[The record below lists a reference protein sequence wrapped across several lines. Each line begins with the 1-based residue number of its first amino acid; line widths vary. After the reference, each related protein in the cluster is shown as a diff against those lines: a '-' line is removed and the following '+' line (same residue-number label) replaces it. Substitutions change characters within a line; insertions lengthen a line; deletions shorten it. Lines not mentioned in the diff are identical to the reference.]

1 MQPRTTI
8 CSKSE
13 PSASPWREVF
23 GFSRDRQ
30 CWDCMHLV
38 HLGFLR
44 DITASCL
51 ADMFQTG
58 DLADYV
64 NLAPGASAALVFW
77 RVGALAEQW
86 AKQNQLDLGAVRLT
100 EERLNYTQTTYPC
113 LDSLVKAA
121 RGRVLFEYVCKIC
134 LDVERNLPAD
144 RPASDI
150 YHSQLRASMCWCL
163 SACLSIWS
171 KGKKPKL
178 SQQEKEKSVWLGR
191 SHLVCYAALA
201 AGALAQHQLLYKV
214 RPKCHYFEHALD
226 ECALWGNNPLSQSS
240 FLDEDNMKS
249 LRNLAVK
256 CHPRTVK
263 VTWARR
269 YILKKVLLW
278 HKLKAE

>member
-1 MQPRTTI
+1 
-8 CSKSE
+8 
-13 PSASPWREVF
+13 
-23 GFSRDRQ
+23 
-30 CWDCMHLV
+30 
-38 HLGFLR
+38 
-44 DITASCL
+44 
-51 ADMFQTG
+51 
-58 DLADYV
+58 
-64 NLAPGASAALVFW
+64 
-77 RVGALAEQW
+77 
-86 AKQNQLDLGAVRLT
+86 
-100 EERLNYTQTTYPC
+100 
-113 LDSLVKAA
+113 
-121 RGRVLFEYVCKIC
+121 
-134 LDVERNLPAD
+134 
-144 RPASDI
+144 
-150 YHSQLRASMCWCL
+150 MCWCL

>member
-1 MQPRTTI
+1 M
-8 CSKSE
+8 
-13 PSASPWREVF
+13 
-23 GFSRDRQ
+23 
-30 CWDCMHLV
+30 
-38 HLGFLR
+38 
-44 DITASCL
+44 
-51 ADMFQTG
+51 
-58 DLADYV
+58 
-64 NLAPGASAALVFW
+64 
-77 RVGALAEQW
+77 
-86 AKQNQLDLGAVRLT
+86 
-100 EERLNYTQTTYPC
+100 
-113 LDSLVKAA
+113 
-121 RGRVLFEYVCKIC
+121 
-134 LDVERNLPAD
+134 
-144 RPASDI
+144 
-150 YHSQLRASMCWCL
+150 
-163 SACLSIWS
+163 
-171 KGKKPKL
+171 
-178 SQQEKEKSVWLGR
+178 WLGR